1 MRLCLQQKLWINQDI
16 YEFQVFIRLLSNL
29 VKEREIRTVLLF
41 FLQGLGQTKSHTNTR
56 LLGISRAPSVSS
68 LQKYIQLVKLKQA
81 QGSMFNSSSMDTNDI
96 SARQPY
102 FTNEVESAVCCLNE
116 DIENL

>member
-1 MRLCLQQKLWINQDI
+1 MACD
-16 YEFQVFIRLLSNL
+16 VSP
-29 VKEREIRTVLLF
+29 VAMF

-102 FTNEVESAVCCLNE
+102 FTIEVESAVCCLNE